1 MLTSASRIGDLRPGR
16 SAPRRLPTG
25 DNPYLGA
32 PARIMR
38 AANLLPD
45 VRLYDIRFVDPAL
58 ADAFDFRPG
67 QFVMLSV
74 MGVGEAPFSLPSPP
88 TRRGFFQL
96 AIRQTGV
103 LTDYLFEHVRE
114 GDVVGIR
121 GPLGNGFPVEL
132 FEGSNVLLI
141 AGGLGMVPLHGLL
154 NYLIDL
160 RHKFANVTLLYGS
173 RSPDQVLFSH
183 ELHSLAR
190 RGDADV
196 RLSVDRDMGLP
207 WDGERGVVTELL
219 DDIQVDVPS
228 TYAVACGPPI
238 FYKFLLERLVKMG
251 FGKDR
256 IYISLERR
264 MECGI
269 GKCGH
274 CAVGYTFTCLH
285 GPVFKYW
292 DAMNLPEL
300 IFT

>member
-1 MLTSASRIGDLRPGR
+1 MLSTSRVGDPQLGGQR
-16 SAPRRLPTG
+16 ALPTG
-25 DNPYLGA
+25 PNPYLEA

-38 AANLLPD
+38 AASLLPD
-45 VRLYDIRFVDPAL
+45 VRLYDIRFVEPTL

-67 QFVMLSV
+67 QFVMLSLL
-74 MGVGEAPFSLPSPP
+74 GVGEAPFSLPSPP

-96 AIRQTGV
+96 AIRRVGSV
-103 LTDYLFEHVRE
+103 TDFLFDHVRE

-121 GPLGNGFPVEL
+121 GPLGNGFPVEQ
-132 FEGSNVLLI
+132 FEGADLLLV
-141 AGGLGMVPLHGLL
+141 AGGLGMVPLRGLL
-154 NYLIDL
+154 HYLIDL
-160 RHKFANVTLLYGS
+160 RHKFGSLTLLYGA
-173 RSPDQVLFSH
+173 RSPDQMLFSH

-196 RLSVDRDMGLP
+196 RLAVDRDLGLA
-207 WDGERGVVTELL
+207 WDGKVGVVTELL
-219 DDIQVDVPS
+219 DDVEVDVGR

-238 FYKFLLERLVKMG
+238 FYKFMLERLVQMG

-264 MECGI
+264 MECGV

-285 GPVFKYW
+285 GPVFRDW
-292 DAMNLPEL
+292 DALNLPEL
-300 IFT
+300 IYT

>member
-1 MLTSASRIGDLRPGR
+1 
-16 SAPRRLPTG
+16 
-25 DNPYLGA
+25 
-32 PARIMR
+32 MR
-38 AANLLPD
+38 AASLLPD
-45 VRLYDIRFVDPAL
+45 VRLYDIRFTDPAL
-58 ADAFDFRPG
+58 ADAFSFRPG

-74 MGVGEAPFSLPSPP
+74 VGVGEAPFSLPSSP
-88 TRRGFFQL
+88 TRRGSFQL
-96 AIRQTGV
+96 AIRRAGV

-114 GDVVGIR
+114 GDLVGIR
-121 GPLGNGFPVEL
+121 GPLGNGFPVEQL
-132 FEGSNVLLI
+132 EGSNVLLI
-141 AGGLGMVPLHGLL
+141 AGGLGMVPLRGLL
-154 NYLIDL
+154 NYVIDL
-160 RHKFANVTLLYGS
+160 RHRFERVTLLYGS

-190 RGDADV
+190 RGDAEV
-196 RLSVDRDMGLP
+196 LLSVDRDLGLP
-207 WDGERGVVTELL
+207 WDGQKGVVTELL
-219 DDIQVDVPS
+219 DDVEVDVPR

-256 IYISLERR
+256 IFISLERR
-264 MECGI
+264 MECGV

>member
-1 MLTSASRIGDLRPGR
+1 MT
-16 SAPRRLPTG
+16 
-25 DNPYLGA
+25 
-32 PARIMR
+32 

-58 ADAFDFRPG
+58 ADVFDFRPG
-67 QFVMLSV
+67 QFVMLSIV
-74 MGVGEAPFSLPSPP
+74 GVGEAPFSLPSPP
-88 TRRGFFQL
+88 TRRGYFQL
-96 AIRQTGV
+96 AIRRAGV
-103 LTDYLFEHVRE
+103 LTDYLFERVRE

-121 GPLGNGFPVEL
+121 GPLGNGFPVER
-132 FEGSNVLLI
+132 FEGQDVLLI
-141 AGGLGMVPLHGLL
+141 AGGLGMVPLRGLL
-154 NYLIDL
+154 NYVIDL
-160 RHKFANVTLLYGS
+160 RHRFEKVTLLYGS

-219 DDIQVDVPS
+219 DDIQVDVPR

-264 MECGI
+264 MECGV

-285 GPVFKYW
+285 GPVFSYW
-292 DAMNLPEL
+292 DALNLPEL
-300 IFT
+300 IYT